1 MVEGEGAVHGP
12 GARSTRPLTVE
23 VTDENGKPVE
33 GAAVSFHLPE
43 EGAGGSFPNGLRTA
57 VATTDARGRASVHG
71 LQANRIPGRFQVR
84 ILASKEQVRAGIVS
98 FQYVGEPAGGPTSA
112 AARTAPESASGSGTA
127 TARPAPRPP
136 GAPAPATARTV
147 PRPAAKASWL
157 SKKWIV
163 IVAAV
168 GGAAVAGLVAARSG
182 GTAPAPPTPPLP
194 TPTVG
199 IPTIVVGHP

>member
-1 MVEGEGAVHGP
+1 M
-12 GARSTRPLTVE
+12 TVE

-43 EGAGGSFPNGLRTA
+43 DGAGGSFPNGLRTA

-98 FQYVGEPAGGPTSA
+98 FQYVGEPAGGPGSA
-112 AARTAPESASGSGTA
+112 TARTAP
-127 TARPAPRPP
+127 RPASEPP
-136 GAPAPATARTV
+136 PATARTA

-157 SKKWIV
+157 SKKWVV
-163 IVAAV
+163 ILAAV
-168 GGAAVAGLVAARSG
+168 GGAAAAGLVAARSG
-182 GTAPAPPTPPLP
+182 GSAPAPPAVPLP
-194 TPTVG
+194 PPTIG
-199 IPTIVVGHP
+199 TPTIVVEHP